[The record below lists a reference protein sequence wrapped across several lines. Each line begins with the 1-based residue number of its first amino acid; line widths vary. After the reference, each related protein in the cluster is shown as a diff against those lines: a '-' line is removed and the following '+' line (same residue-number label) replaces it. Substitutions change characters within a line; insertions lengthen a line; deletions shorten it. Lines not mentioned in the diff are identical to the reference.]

1 MVKRTALTFL
11 LTTFEKK
18 TKHLFISSS
27 ISKSTAIDSIIYHI
41 IPTTLKIFYILLW
54 KKLNWTQHN
63 TTNTKLNLKKT
74 EAFSI
79 LTFHAIF
86 FSFGLCSAAL
96 FVTEQRWTQPQVF
109 STSLSNWVGRFFAAD
124 QFITLYTFF
133 SQFRLIFFLI
143 QRNSKMKIKLEIQ
156 RFWLVA
162 IVTITKWIFLMT
174 NGNASSCFRSS
185 AFHFSGASY
194 FYIQQMAP
202 LCGIQNKLS
211 FALKFDAI
219 SRTQHFLK

>member
-1 MVKRTALTFL
+1 MKKKRNIYSFL
-11 LTTFEKK
+11 
-18 TKHLFISSS
+18 HLFLNLQQS
-27 ISKSTAIDSIIYHI
+27 IRLFTILFQPLWKYSTFYFGKNSIEHNITQPI
-41 IPTTLKIFYILLW
+41 RNSTW
-54 KKLNWTQHN
+54 KKLKPFRFWRFMRYF
-63 TTNTKLNLKKT
+63 L
-74 EAFSI
+74 
-79 LTFHAIF
+79 
-86 FSFGLCSAAL
+86 FGLCSAAL

-143 QRNSKMKIKLEIQ
+143 QRNSKIKIKLEIQ

>member
-86 FSFGLCSAAL
+86 SLWIMLSGSLWHWAKVNTIASVQHIAFKLSWTLFCSRPIYH
-96 FVTEQRWTQPQVF
+96 FVY
-109 STSLSNWVGRFFAAD
+109 
-124 QFITLYTFF
+124 IF

-143 QRNSKMKIKLEIQ
+143 QRNSKMKIKL
-156 RFWLVA
+156 
-162 IVTITKWIFLMT
+162 TI
-174 NGNASSCFRSS
+174 
-185 AFHFSGASY
+185 
-194 FYIQQMAP
+194 
-202 LCGIQNKLS
+202 
-211 FALKFDAI
+211 
-219 SRTQHFLK
+219 